1 MNSSFNSA
9 NVTTSVSSEPKE
21 LVFGVKG
28 LAVSAVTRMSYGI
41 DAMGKDFRIVVVDSS
56 GRRNSVIAGHKR
68 ISITDNLMI
77 GWLSSIRI
85 DPPVPIN

>member
-1 MNSSFNSA
+1 MDASFYPVNVSA
-9 NVTTSVSSEPKE
+9 SVSSKPKE
-21 LVFGVKG
+21 LVFDIKG
-28 LAVSAVTRMSYGI
+28 LVVSAVTRMSYGV

-56 GRRNSVIAGHKR
+56 GRRNGVIAGHKR

>member
-1 MNSSFNSA
+1 MDASFYPA
-9 NVTTSVSSEPKE
+9 NVSTSVPSEPKE
-21 LVFGVKG
+21 FVFDVKG
-28 LAVSAVTRMSYGI
+28 LAVAAMTRVGDGV

>member
-1 MNSSFNSA
+1 MNASFYPA
-9 NVTTSVSSEPKE
+9 NVSMSVSSKPKE
-21 LVFGVKG
+21 LVFDVKG
-28 LAVSAVTRMSYGI
+28 LAVSAVTRMSYGV

-56 GRRNSVIAGHKR
+56 GRRNGVIAGHKR

-77 GWLSSIRI
+77 GWLLSIRV